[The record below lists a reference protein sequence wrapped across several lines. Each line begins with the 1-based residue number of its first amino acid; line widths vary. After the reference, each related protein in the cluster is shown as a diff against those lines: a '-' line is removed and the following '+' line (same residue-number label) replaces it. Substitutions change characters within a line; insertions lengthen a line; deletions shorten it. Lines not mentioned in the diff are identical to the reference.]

1 MNISLPLLI
10 GALAGP
16 PGLGVPPSNPARPR
30 SAATL
35 TEDDG
40 EALTLPMLFELIRER
55 SPRFKAEQ
63 ARVEVAR
70 SRLKGATALPNPIF
84 NFQVLHLLS
93 GYNQN
98 GFGTYT
104 VYLQQPLFIAGQR
117 GQRKRA
123 AKAAIKAAQ
132 SSVDASFHEL
142 AAEGRQLYA
151 SLQARQRSRTIL
163 RAAIADLERLRELVA
178 ARHASGAESKYDVAR
193 ITLEVAK
200 WQARVAEA
208 NADIRDAA
216 GQLGVL
222 IGKPRWR
229 PTARGELRQLGIDVD
244 PDRLRPDVERSHPAI
259 KAARDQIALA
269 EQDVKV
275 ARRDAFPQPV
285 VGFGMVGI
293 DNFYSISALGGLV
306 IPMPVFDWGQG
317 PLARAKADARAER
330 LERDAIVAGVE
341 AELDR
346 AGAVVKQRRAALVQ
360 FEGDVLS
367 KTADLRQMAEDAY
380 VTGQASILELID
392 AVAAR
397 YDLQMQHVEL
407 VEEVVH
413 AEIEVLHVTGRVE
426 ESF

>member
-1 MNISLPLLI
+1 
-10 GALAGP
+10 
-16 PGLGVPPSNPARPR
+16 
-30 SAATL
+30 
-35 TEDDG
+35 
-40 EALTLPMLFELIRER
+40 
-55 SPRFKAEQ
+55 
-63 ARVEVAR
+63 VEVAR

-163 RAAIADLERLRELVA
+163 REAIADLERLRELVA

-317 PLARAKADARAER
+317 PIARAKADARAAR